1 MRIIKLYIK
10 SYSGLTSP
18 AWILALVLL
27 INRSGSM
34 VLPFLSLYL
43 KDELNFSIGDV
54 ALILTLFGVG
64 SLVGSF
70 LGGILTDKIGT
81 FAVQFWSLLLTG
93 LGFIVLAQL
102 RTVEELAIGFFA
114 ITVISDAFRPANA
127 AAVAKHAKPEN
138 LTRAYSLNRMAINL
152 GFAIGPAVGGLLA
165 AISYNMLFYVDSISC
180 VIASIVF
187 AFYFY
192 SRRNKKAPAA
202 KNALTDMKVKSPFV
216 DLRFLF
222 FTLLTVGFGIVFFQF
237 LFTLP
242 VYYRDIYALSERSIG
257 WLLALNGFIVFA
269 LEMPLVYLI
278 GKKYSLRFT
287 IVVGCLLLVLS
298 FVSLNLD
305 SGIYILIVAMFL
317 LSVSEILVMPF
328 LTTYTAHRGGE
339 AARGRYLGL
348 YSMAYSLSFIIAPS
362 MGLSIIQNQGYPS
375 LWWIVAALG
384 VLVSVGFYFAVAP
397 IKVRSEMAKAIDDI

>member
-1 MRIIKLYIK
+1 MRILKLYLK
-10 SYSGLTSP
+10 SYSGLTPP
-18 AWILALVLL
+18 AWMLALVLL

-43 KDELNFSIGDV
+43 KEELNFSIGDV
-54 ALILTLFGVG
+54 ALILTLFGLG

-93 LGFIVLAQL
+93 CGFLILAKL
-102 RTVEELAIGFFA
+102 RTVEELAVGFFL

-152 GFAIGPAVGGLLA
+152 GFAVGPALGGLLA
-165 AISYNMLFYVDSISC
+165 AISYNLLFYVDAISC
-180 VIASIVF
+180 VLAAFVF
-187 AFYFY
+187 ALYFY
-192 SRRNKKAPAA
+192 SRRNKKAPSA
-202 KNALTDMKVKSPFV
+202 KNALTDMKVKSPFF
-216 DLRFLF
+216 DLKFLF
-222 FTLLTVGFGIVFFQF
+222 FILLTVGYGIVFFQF

-242 VYYRDIYALSERSIG
+242 VYYRDIYSLSERSIG

-269 LEMPLVYLI
+269 LEMPLVYI
-278 GKKYSLRFT
+278 FGKKYSLRST
-287 IVVGCLLLVLS
+287 IVTGCVLLALS
-298 FVSLNLD
+298 FAFLNFD
-305 SGIYILIVAMFL
+305 HGVYILIIAMLL

-348 YSMAYSLSFIIAPS
+348 YSMAYSLSFIISPA
-362 MGLSIIQNQGYPS
+362 MGLFIVQNQGYPT
-375 LWWIVAALG
+375 LWWGVAALG
-384 VLVSVGFYFAVAP
+384 ILVTIGFYLAVAHV
-397 IKVRSEMAKAIDDI
+397 KVKPEMTEILEEA